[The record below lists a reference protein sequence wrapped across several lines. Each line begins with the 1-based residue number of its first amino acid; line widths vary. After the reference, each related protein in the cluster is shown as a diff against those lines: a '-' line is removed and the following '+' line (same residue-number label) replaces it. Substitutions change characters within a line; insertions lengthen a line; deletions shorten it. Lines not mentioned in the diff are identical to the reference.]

1 MNKQSPPKKNEAPTP
16 SKVSGASGKQLS
28 FLPPPP
34 FCPTWPTRGT
44 LADRASG
51 TFIAG
56 QMLVPPRFEQR
67 MQSLGLAAPLLKLV
81 GPIKAIETPITAE
94 PNPNQVMDR
103 YHLPSEYT
111 AQALELNGGVE

>member
-1 MNKQSPPKKNEAPTP
+1 
-16 SKVSGASGKQLS
+16 
-28 FLPPPP
+28 
-34 FCPTWPTRGT
+34 
-44 LADRASG
+44 
-51 TFIAG
+51 
-56 QMLVPPRFEQR
+56 